1 MSVSDFS
8 NRLPWRKI
16 SLTTLIAAAYGFFW
30 INGPLQEA
38 PPVFEFHDPVMG
50 FSAPLEVGETIARP
64 KFGVVDEYEE
74 ALFYRIIP
82 VREKALP
89 TYGFI
94 GDARNSPSLTKE
106 VAELVMAGAEAQ
118 TENSEAITLKAGLDM
133 FYVELRNSSG
143 DLQSLYLEN
152 TGLNKHIKGYSGPID
167 IAMVVG
173 LDGSIQKIEHLRSAE
188 TTSYLRDIES
198 SGFYEQFKN
207 IPLDGESYQ
216 VDALTGAT
224 LTTRAI
230 AKSVS
235 ALVSIG
241 RESPLEIYVDSEPEG
256 FLVKAKL
263 PDTWILN
270 AALITAF
277 FAFARMKKVRKSK
290 RFVMALNIMS
300 VLYLGFFLNN
310 SFTYVTFI
318 QPFMGSGWSYMLG
331 VYATVV
337 LVSAIWDGNA
347 YCRYVCPY
355 GNVQRLLLRVTP
367 IRGKFPVSNEVLR
380 IGRWIL
386 TLVLFGGIVSGFK
399 DWGSFELFPDL
410 FGLEFMESQW
420 FWLSAALVLISAYYP
435 MLWCKLLCPTGAV
448 LDTITEFM
456 RPSRARKL
464 AQSSAVVTS
473 PVTIVD
479 PAKAA

>member
-1 MSVSDFS
+1 MSVSNFS
-8 NRLPWRKI
+8 SRLPWRKI

-30 INGPLQEA
+30 VNGPLQEA
-38 PPVFEFHDPVMG
+38 QPVFEFHDPVMG
-50 FSAPLEVGETIARP
+50 FNAPLEVGEISVRP

-74 ALFYRIIP
+74 ALFYRVIP

-89 TYGFI
+89 TRGII

-106 VAELVMAGAEAQ
+106 VAELVMVGAESQ
-118 TENSEAITLKAGLDM
+118 VGNLEAVTLKTGLDM
-133 FYVELRNSSG
+133 FYVELDSSTG
-143 DLQSLYLEN
+143 NLQSLYLEN
-152 TGLNKHIKGYSGPID
+152 TGLNKHVKGYSGPID

-173 LDGSIQKIEHLRSAE
+173 LDGSIQKIKHMRSAE
-188 TTSYLRDIES
+188 TTSYLRDIED
-198 SGFYEQFKN
+198 SGFYEQFEH
-207 IPLDGESYQ
+207 IPLDGESYR

-230 AKSVS
+230 ATSVS

-263 PDTWILN
+263 PDSWILN

-277 FAFARMKKVRKSK
+277 FIFSRMKKVRKSK
-290 RFVMALNIMS
+290 RVVMTLNVMS

-310 SFTYVTFI
+310 SFTYVTFM

-337 LVSAIWDGNA
+337 LAGAIWDGNT

-367 IRGKFPVSNEVLR
+367 IRGRLPVSNKVLR

-386 TLVLFGGIVSGFK
+386 TLVLFSGIVAGFK

-420 FWLSAALVLISAYYP
+420 FWLSATIILVSAYYP

-448 LDTITEFM
+448 LDTITEFV
-456 RPSRARKL
+456 RPSRAKKI
-464 AQSSAVVTS
+464 AKNSAVVAT

-479 PAKAA
+479 PFKAV